1 MRRRTGFPQGF
12 PERLTQVIEERQI
25 TTRQLCECTGKE
37 RKTIYAY
44 KYGDHSPD
52 AVTLTRM
59 CCLLQVSADYLLFGT
74 KKIMEAL
81 MKLYVRTTTDEPE
94 LPVAVAG
101 SAKELAEMTGTTA
114 ACVLSSISHGHKGW
128 ERVEVEDD
136 DAEVHDVRRQD
147 LR

>member
-1 MRRRTGFPQGF
+1 MRRRTGFLQGF
-12 PERLTQVIEERQI
+12 PERLTETIEAQGI

-44 KYGDHSPD
+44 KYGDRSPD
-52 AVTLTRM
+52 AVTLARM

-81 MKLYVRTTTDEPE
+81 MKLYVRTTTDELE

-114 ACVLSSISHGHKGW
+114 ACVLSSISHGYKGW

-136 DAEVHDVRRQD
+136 DAEMYEMRRQD

>member
-1 MRRRTGFPQGF
+1 MRRRAGFLQGF
-12 PERLTQVIEERQI
+12 PERLTEAIEARGI
-25 TTRQLCECTGKE
+25 TTRQLCECTRKE

-44 KYGDHSPD
+44 KNGDTSPD
-52 AVTLTRM
+52 AVTLARM

-81 MKLYVRTTTDEPE
+81 MKLYVRTTTDELE

-114 ACVLSSISHGHKGW
+114 ACVLSSISHKHKGW
-128 ERVEVEDD
+128 ERIEVEDD
-136 DAEVHDVRRQD
+136 ENILDSVSGGS
-147 LR
+147 

>member
-1 MRRRTGFPQGF
+1 MRKRTGFPMGF
-12 PERLTQVIEERQI
+12 TERLTQVIEEKQI

-52 AVTLTRM
+52 AVTLARM

-81 MKLYVRTTTDEPE
+81 MKLYVRTTTDELE

-136 DAEVHDVRRQD
+136 DAEMYEMRRQD